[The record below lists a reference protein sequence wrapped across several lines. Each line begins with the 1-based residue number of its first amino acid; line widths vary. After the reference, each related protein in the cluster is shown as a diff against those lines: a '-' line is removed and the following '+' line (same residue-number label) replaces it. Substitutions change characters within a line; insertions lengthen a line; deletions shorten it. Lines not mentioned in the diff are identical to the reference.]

1 MKMPDRCLPV
11 LSAGIRSGVAPMW
24 PQVTRLLVVRRL
36 LVLGPAL
43 RLRRLGSYDS
53 LLAKPVRAG
62 LPPATIE
69 NGAGRGRCG
78 VVRGCPL
85 RPAGTAVNGTV
96 VARPGEDDVRRARK
110 SRHQLDRRVRP
121 DPGDTRLVGKG
132 RRRPAAAG
140 RWDSKPP
147 LRWPATELRSGKVL
161 RPATRAAGASRK
173 TSVRPPCPCSRSQR
187 RRCRATASDFLA
199 AGFDSY
205 LSKQVNVV
213 KLIHPVRQHCL
224 DVGREGPLPARP
236 ALALAHPGALAGL
249 PSRGDGRP

>member
-1 MKMPDRCLPV
+1 MGILGPRRPAPG
-11 LSAGIRSGVAPMW
+11 SAGRARQGRCKPRPSDH
-24 PQVTRLLVVRRL
+24 LL
-36 LVLGPAL
+36 P
-43 RLRRLGSYDS
+43 
-53 LLAKPVRAG
+53 KPDRAG

-85 RPAGTAVNGTV
+85 GTGRDRCEWHGSGTAD
-96 VARPGEDDVRRARK
+96 EDDVRRARK

-147 LRWPATELRSGKVL
+147 PRWPGDRGQEREG
-161 RPATRAAGASRK
+161 AGTCETAGWRE
-173 TSVRPPCPCSRSQR
+173 SQDER
-187 RRCRATASDFLA
+187 TASMSVLTLTAPAMQGDRERFPGRGLRQ
-199 AGFDSY
+199 
-205 LSKQVNVV
+205 LPQVNVV
-213 KLIHPVRQHCL
+213 KLIHTVRQQCP
-224 DVGREGPLPARP
+224 DVGGEGPLPARP

-249 PSRGDGRP
+249 PSCGDGRP

>member
-1 MKMPDRCLPV
+1 LP
-11 LSAGIRSGVAPMW
+11 S
-24 PQVTRLLVVRRL
+24 
-36 LVLGPAL
+36 
-43 RLRRLGSYDS
+43 
-53 LLAKPVRAG
+53 
-62 LPPATIE
+62 ATIE

-85 RPAGTAVNGTV
+85 RTGRDRCEWHGSGT
-96 VARPGEDDVRRARK
+96 PDEDDVRRARK

-147 LRWPATELRSGKVL
+147 PRWPGDRGQEREG
-161 RPATRAAGASRK
+161 AGTCDTAGCRESQ
-173 TSVRPPCPCSRSQR
+173 TSVRPPCPCSRSPR
-187 RRCRATASDFLA
+187 RRCTATASDLLA

-205 LSKQVNVV
+205 LSKPVNVV
-213 KLIHPVRQHCL
+213 KLVHTVRQQCP
-224 DVGREGPLPARP
+224 DVGREGPLPARS

-249 PSRGDGRP
+249 PSRGNGRP